1 MLIGEQIRLRMPM
14 CVELH
19 HLALDGRSSTIIDA
33 GWLRAGQYF
42 IALRTTSGAVSLK
55 SFIKL

>member
-1 MLIGEQIRLRMPM
+1 M